1 MSAAASDVGSVVII
15 SQLQPQRHQSTT
27 SEEGLTSNAAAPLP
41 KPLVAFY
48 RGEPEALGVTQIFV
62 GITVIA
68 FGFALTAAWSLNHYI
83 RDYLIITGVL
93 FWSGIMYIISGSL
106 SVAAATKPTLGKVRS
121 SLVLNIISSV
131 AAGIAILLIGICLPS
146 DYTYDYY
153 QISNVYC
160 AYYKP
165 SEDCE
170 GHYDR
175 KAFFAG
181 IVTLLLILNVLI
193 FTINVST
200 SVFACRTVCRSSY
213 SDMSLVIYQT
223 TSVPDTTA
231 ASTAA
236 LSSKG
241 DIKI

>member
-15 SQLQPQRHQSTT
+15 SQLQPQRHRSTT

-48 RGEPEALGVTQIFV
+48 QGEPEALGVTQIFV

-68 FGFALTAAWSLNHYI
+68 FGFALTATWSFNYYI
-83 RDYLIITGVL
+83 RDFMIATGVL

-131 AAGIAILLIGICLPS
+131 AAGLAIIMIGICLPS
-146 DYTYDYY
+146 NYTYYY
-153 QISNVYC
+153 NQLSNVYC
-160 AYYKP
+160 AYYNP

-175 KAFFAG
+175 KAFLAG
-181 IVTLLLILNVLI
+181 IVTLLFILNVLI
-193 FTINVST
+193 FTVNIST

-231 ASTAA
+231 AFTAA
-236 LSSKG
+236 LSSDG
-241 DIKI
+241 DKKI